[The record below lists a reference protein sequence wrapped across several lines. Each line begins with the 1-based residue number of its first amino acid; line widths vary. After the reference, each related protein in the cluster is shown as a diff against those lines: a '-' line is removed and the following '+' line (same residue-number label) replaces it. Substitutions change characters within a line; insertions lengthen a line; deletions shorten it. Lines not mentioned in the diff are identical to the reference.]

1 MDLDALVND
10 FPVLDTGRLI
20 LRRLAPA
27 DLADAITF
35 FADPDIGRYTT
46 WCRPGLPL
54 RCRRSAR
61 LCRTTTGGGR
71 DGGWAYALRK
81 EGA

>member
-46 WCRPGLPL
+46 WAALVSRFGVAGLL
-54 RCRRSAR
+54 DYVERR
-61 LCRTTTGGGR
+61 RTAGEMAVWGISP
-71 DGGWAYALRK
+71 K
-81 EGA
+81 EGGA